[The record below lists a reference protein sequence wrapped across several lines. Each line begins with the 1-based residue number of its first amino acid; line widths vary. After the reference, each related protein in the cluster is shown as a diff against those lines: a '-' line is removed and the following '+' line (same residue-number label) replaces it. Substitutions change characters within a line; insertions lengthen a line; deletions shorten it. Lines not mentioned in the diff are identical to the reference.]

1 MRLLHADSAD
11 PKTNAA
17 FEESLYR
24 APGEPTEAVLLFY
37 RNAPSVHCGRNQ
49 FPAAECAVSW
59 CARQGIPVLKRCT
72 GGGTVFHDLGNLN
85 YAFVLPR
92 RLYDPARV
100 IGLAKEALLRI
111 GVPDVTM
118 CPRFSLW
125 HGGDKIGGS
134 AFALAGQRAL
144 LHGCIP
150 FGTDLETLTRALT
163 PEAAPPE
170 DKVALRSVPSP
181 VANVAPLMPNAP
193 EAEEAMAR
201 FADALAAIARDAL
214 P

>member
-1 MRLLHADSAD
+1 MRLLHADSAN
-11 PKTNAA
+11 PRANAA
-17 FEESLYR
+17 LEEALYR
-24 APGEPTEAVLLFY
+24 NGDGEEAVLLFY
-37 RNAPSVHCGRNQ
+37 RNGPSVHCGRNQ

-59 CARQGIPVLKRCT
+59 CGRQGIPVLKRCT

-85 YAFVLPR
+85 YAFIVPR

-100 IGLAKEALLRI
+100 VGLAQEALLRI

-118 CPRFSLW
+118 CSRYSLW

-134 AFALAGQRAL
+134 AFALGGSRAL

-150 FGTDLETLTRALT
+150 FGTDLETLRRALT
-163 PEAAPPE
+163 PEAEPPSGR
-170 DKVALRSVPSP
+170 VCLRSVPSP
-181 VANVAPLMPNAP
+181 VANVAPLLRGTPDP
-193 EAEEAMAR
+193 EAAMAC
-201 FADALAAIARDAL
+201 FADALAAAARDAL